1 MSYCNSMASTVVS
14 TANCSINPG
23 GVVTQTILFVV
34 ALGLIAFWWRKSA
47 KKCRAAYIDD
57 YQFHPGVINKF
68 REVRPGLRLEQ
79 EELVFAALRDYFHLC
94 NSAGRRMVAMPSQV
108 VDDAWHA
115 FILFTRAYQQFSRLA
130 FGRFLHHTPA
140 EAMTTPTQAGEG
152 IKRAWRLACARD
164 GVNPKHPVSLP
175 LLFVIDADLNITNGF
190 YYTPNCQ
197 ANPRRSD
204 GNGNYCGSH
213 VGCSSGC
220 GGDSG
225 GSSNADGGGGFFDG
239 WGDGGDGGG
248 DGGGCG
254 GD

>member
-1 MSYCNSMASTVVS
+1 MVS
-14 TANCSINPG
+14 CSSNLE
-23 GVVTQTILFVV
+23 GVGVIQTIIFVV
-34 ALGLIAFWWRKSA
+34 ALAVIISLWRKA
-47 KKCRAAYIDD
+47 GRRQRTKYIDN

-68 REVRPGLRLEQ
+68 REVRPTLQPHQ

-115 FILFTRAYQQFSRLA
+115 FILFTRSYQDFSRHA

-140 EAMTTPTQAGEG
+140 EAMTTPTQAGDG
-152 IKRAWRLACARD
+152 IKLAWRLACARD
-164 GVNPKHPVSLP
+164 GVDPKHPARLP
-175 LLFVIDADLNITNGF
+175 LLFAIDADLNIPNGF
-190 YYTPNCQ
+190 YYTPNCK
-197 ANPRRSD
+197 ANPQRAD

-225 GSSNADGGGGFFDG
+225 GSSDSGGLFDG
-239 WGDGGDGGG
+239 WGGDSDG
-248 DGGGCG
+248 GGGCG
-254 GD
+254 GGGD